1 MLPLFFLAIYTMF
14 IMEENKMD
22 DKNLTVELAK
32 VIYDFMNKSHEHGN
46 AVMDLLGSETHNK
59 VIQIVREEEK

>member
-1 MLPLFFLAIYTMF
+1 
-14 IMEENKMD
+14 MD

-32 VIYDFMNKSHEHGN
+32 VIYDFMNKSYEHGN